1 MGQGCIL
8 TSILFNINL
17 SDRNVDKNALKI
29 NGKVFNSIIWADDLI
44 MFSES
49 EDGLND
55 LLKELSVFT
64 EENNMSVNIDKTK
77 AMIFNKTGKFMKRN
91 FIYKNSK
98 IETVREYKY
107 LGFLLVPFGSI
118 TPGLHD
124 LKSRSNRA
132 LFKIIL
138 ISL

>member
-1 MGQGCIL
+1 
-8 TSILFNINL
+8 
-17 SDRNVDKNALKI
+17 
-29 NGKVFNSIIWADDLI
+29 

-107 LGFLLVPFGSI
+107 LGFLLVPSGSI

-132 LFKIIL
+132 LFKIKNKMGEHFRTNPSITIKRKLGLHHANYLIQIL
-138 ISL
+138 